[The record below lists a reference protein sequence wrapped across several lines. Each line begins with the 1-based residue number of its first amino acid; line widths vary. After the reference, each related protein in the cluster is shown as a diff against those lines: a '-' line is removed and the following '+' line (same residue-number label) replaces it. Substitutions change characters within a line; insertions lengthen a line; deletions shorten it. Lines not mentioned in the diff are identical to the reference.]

1 MELRH
6 LRYFVG
12 VAEALSFTKTA
23 KKLHIA
29 ARTTM
34 WCFALLIKVRKIGVE
49 PDNKRLA
56 RCANTALTQPRK
68 AKQMN
73 TLNKET
79 TWNPLREMEEAQNRL
94 HRFFV
99 GGFPITPGGGEIHS
113 LAVADWS
120 PEVDISEDDQGY
132 LLKADLPEMKKDDVR
147 VTLEDGIL
155 SVSGERKCQ
164 KEDQKKKFHRI
175 ERSFG
180 TFRRSFTLPE
190 DADSTKV
197 TAEFRDGVLKVH
209 LPTTATPKSKAIQV
223 KVA

>member
-1 MELRH
+1 M
-6 LRYFVG
+6 
-12 VAEALSFTKTA
+12 KTGN
-23 KKLHIA
+23 
-29 ARTTM
+29 
-34 WCFALLIKVRKIGVE
+34 KVI
-49 PDNKRLA
+49 
-56 RCANTALTQPRK
+56 
-68 AKQMN
+68 
-73 TLNKET
+73 
-79 TWNPLREMEEAQNRL
+79 TWNPLIEMDEAQNRFP
-94 HRFFV
+94 RFFL
-99 GGFPITPGGGEIHS
+99 GGFPDRTGSGEIHS

-120 PEVDISEDDQGY
+120 PEVDISEDDHGY

-147 VTLEDGIL
+147 VTVEDGIL
-155 SVSGERKCQ
+155 SVSGERKSE

-209 LPTTATPKSKAIQV
+209 LPTTPVAKSKATQV